1 MTGRSTFTRILSR
14 TALVAIALALAA
26 CTETLGGFN
35 THVAELDAEPAAQA
49 SNAGNIA
56 SLTDVIQRNPS
67 DAAAYNTR
75 GVVYAKLGKY
85 PNAIEDFSHTIEL
98 DPHFSG
104 AYTNRALAYRQTKK
118 DDLAMQDFNQAIS
131 VNANDAAAYLGR
143 GNLERSHG
151 D

>member
-1 MTGRSTFTRILSR
+1 M
-14 TALVAIALALAA
+14 LAA
-26 CTETLGGFN
+26 CSETLGGFN

-49 SNAGNIA
+49 SNAGNID
-56 SLTDVIQRNPS
+56 SLTEVIQRNPS

-118 DDLAMQDFNQAIS
+118 DDLAMQDFNQAILS
-131 VNANDAAAYLGR
+131 MPTTRPPILAAATSSAR
-143 GNLERSHG
+143 TATIRARSTT
-151 D
+151 

>member
-1 MTGRSTFTRILSR
+1 MIGRLTSGDIWARAGL
-14 TALVAIALALAA
+14 AAIGLMLAA
-26 CTETLGGFN
+26 CSETLGGFN
-35 THVAELDAEPAAQA
+35 THVAEVDAEPGAQA

-85 PNAIEDFSHTIEL
+85 PSAIEDFSHTIEL

-104 AYTNRALAYRQTKK
+104 AYTNRALAYRQMRK
-118 DDLAMQDFNQAIS
+118 DDLATQDFN
-131 VNANDAAAYLGR
+131 
-143 GNLERSHG
+143 
-151 D
+151 

>member
-1 MTGRSTFTRILSR
+1 MTGRSTTTRVLAR
-14 TALVAIALALAA
+14 TALAAIALALAA

-85 PNAIEDFSHTIEL
+85 PKAIEDFSHTIEL
-98 DPHFSG
+98 DPPFSG
-104 AYTNRALAYRQTKK
+104 AY
-118 DDLAMQDFNQAIS
+118 
-131 VNANDAAAYLGR
+131 
-143 GNLERSHG
+143 
-151 D
+151 